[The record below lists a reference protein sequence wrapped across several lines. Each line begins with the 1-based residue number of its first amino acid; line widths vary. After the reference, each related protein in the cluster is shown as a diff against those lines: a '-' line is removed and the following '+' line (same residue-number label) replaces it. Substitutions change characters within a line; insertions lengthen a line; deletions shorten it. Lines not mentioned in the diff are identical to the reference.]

1 MGGKFFV
8 KTLDKLRG
16 VDWKSICLGHYGMYY
31 GPDVNIVSG
40 KSNMLQR
47 WDESER
53 QVYIYNITTYYR
65 DAGPGR
71 PKAPAEVEASTGRD
85 TSKPH
90 R

>member
-1 MGGKFFV
+1 VGGKFFV

-16 VDWKSICLGHYGMYY
+16 VDWESICLGHYGMYY

-53 QVYIYNITTYYR
+53 QVYI
-65 DAGPGR
+65 
-71 PKAPAEVEASTGRD
+71 
-85 TSKPH
+85 
-90 R
+90 